1 MRWSATMEWN
11 RRVIGGLKT
20 LGAILAFVSAFMPAA
35 AHAQGRKPNILV
47 IMGDDI
53 EKAAAAATRRL
64 GEPVRR
70 PQRGQCKQPGL
81 AKFRASGLHFT
92 AHGGIGP

>member
-1 MRWSATMEWN
+1 MEWN

-47 IMGDDI
+47 I
-53 EKAAAAATRRL
+53 
-64 GEPVRR
+64 
-70 PQRGQCKQPGL
+70 
-81 AKFRASGLHFT
+81 
-92 AHGGIGP
+92 HG